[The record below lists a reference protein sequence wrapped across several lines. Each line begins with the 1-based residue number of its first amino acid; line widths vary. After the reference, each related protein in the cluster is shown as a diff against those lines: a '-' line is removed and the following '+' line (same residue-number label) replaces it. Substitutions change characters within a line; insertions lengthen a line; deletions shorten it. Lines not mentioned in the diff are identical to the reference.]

1 MKSRR
6 RVNSNVGWLLLL
18 RVILM
23 QRKITQNAILLAT
36 LLALVASFT
45 FSTAH
50 SQRPTGPLPDQLQK
64 AVDTK
69 QSAIKQALDGD
80 PKNEWAG
87 NYYSQGGPTAGTL
100 LSWHPKV
107 GFVVRWSTC
116 SYGWR
121 ESANYG
127 AAMLRD
133 RTLALSPEWS
143 GGGPNVYP
151 IIKALVPVLW
161 GEQHYFVWSDRLINF
176 CYAVKNSSNAP
187 EVDAFLLKDVDR
199 DKRRTGLPNVPAE
212 YRKYLFGKP
221 ILATISEIKPNPEP
235 WVRELTLNVGTS
247 DGVVPEMK
255 FYAFAPKIYML
266 VEILE
271 AGEHASRAYV
281 ITLGARSFEKTVT
294 PRVGWKLTSRAPKDA
309 SYYFP
314 G

>member
-1 MKSRR
+1 MTHH
-6 RVNSNVGWLLLL
+6 N
-18 RVILM
+18 
-23 QRKITQNAILLAT
+23 ITQNAILTAT
-36 LLALVASFT
+36 LLALVGGCA

-50 SQRPTGPLPDQLQK
+50 SQRPTGPLPDQLQET
-64 AVDTK
+64 VDTK
-69 QSAIKQALDGD
+69 HITIKQALDGD
-80 PKNEWAG
+80 PQNEWAG
-87 NYYSQGGPTAGTL
+87 NYYSQDGPTAGTL

-127 AAMLRD
+127 AALMQDGALML
-133 RTLALSPEWS
+133 TPELT
-143 GGGPNVYP
+143 GGGANVYQ
-151 IIKALVPVLW
+151 ITKTLVPVLW

-187 EVDAFLLKDVDR
+187 EADAFLLKDVDR
-199 DKRRTGLPNVPAE
+199 DKRRTGLPSVPAE

-221 ILATISEIKPNPEP
+221 IIATISRIKPNPQP
-235 WVRELTLNVGTS
+235 RARELTLNVGTS

-266 VEILE
+266 VEIFE
-271 AGEHASRAYV
+271 AGEHSSRAYV
-281 ITLGARSFEKTVT
+281 ITLGARSSEKIVT

-309 SYYFP
+309 SDYFP